1 MTLSYKKLNKENENF
16 LKKVDKKNIINNY
29 KYNKRKK
36 KKENDTTTI
45 IYPNYVKLFFIP
57 DERILNFVDHFIEIL
72 FNENTYINTIEKM
85 ISKKKCIIKNLIE
98 SQKKFFKSKML
109 TNPIFNYNMADDE
122 VDNIFNKCS
131 GDKIDFNLFYEARR
145 IIQIAKEKFKTYD
158 NYEKS
163 VFYNELVTK
172 YEFKNY
178 IIKYLQNSGIKVK
191 VKIEFKEHIL
201 SAVQVFKK
209 GSTYFIQLQNQD
221 IQKKL
226 MKSLCDHE
234 IGTHLLRMINHQNNN
249 LEKYKINSCYS
260 TEEGLAVINS
270 MYTLRK
276 NYLLLVTPALKYLAV
291 CLGHFYS
298 FSKLYIF
305 LNDFV
310 KDSDKCFKM
319 CARVKRGLRDT
330 SLPGSVYHD
339 QLYFIGSYSI
349 LKWHKSIDFPLLYSG
364 NIGLKHLND
373 ITNHV
378 DTQKNLLPSFMINKK
393 KLNIYLKFLEKV
405 SCINGITPEK
415 CNFIQEKKKKN
426 ILVNT

>member
-1 MTLSYKKLNKENENF
+1 MMLSYKKLNKKNGKY
-16 LKKVDKKNIINNY
+16 LKKVDKKNKINN
-29 KYNKRKK
+29 NKVKNKK
-36 KKENDTTTI
+36 AIDTTTM
-45 IYPNYVKLFFIP
+45 IYPNYVKLFLIP
-57 DERILNFVDHFIEIL
+57 DESILNFVDNFIEKL
-72 FNENTYINTIEKM
+72 FNEDTYINTIDKM
-85 ISKKKCIIKNLIE
+85 ISKKKCIIKNLLE
-98 SQKKFFKSKML
+98 SQKKFFESKML
-109 TNPIFNYNMADDE
+109 INPIFNYNITDEE

-145 IIQIAKEKFKTYD
+145 IIQIVKEKFKTYD

-163 VFYNELVTK
+163 TFCNKLVTK

-178 IIKYLQNSGIKVK
+178 IMKYLQSSGIKDK
-191 VKIEFKEHIL
+191 VKIEFKENTL
-201 SAVQVFKK
+201 SAVQVFKR
-209 GSTYFIQLQNQD
+209 GNTYFIQLQSQD

-226 MKSLCDHE
+226 MQSLCDHE

-249 LEKYKINSCYS
+249 LEKYNINSCHS

-276 NYLLLVTPALKYLAV
+276 NYLLLVSPALKYLTV
-291 CLGHFYS
+291 CLGNFYS

-305 LNDFV
+305 LNDFI

-330 SLPGSVYHD
+330 SIPGSVYHD

-349 LKWHKSIDFPLLYSG
+349 LKWYKNINFPLLYSG

-373 ITNHV
+373 ISNYV
-378 DTQKNLLPSFMINKK
+378 DTTKNILPSFLSNKK
-393 KLNIYLKFLEKV
+393 KLCIYMKFLEKV
-405 SCINGITPEK
+405 SYINGITPER
-415 CNFIQEKKKKN
+415 CSFIKKN
-426 ILVNT
+426 LGNK